1 MLLGKH
7 ENTID
12 AKNRMII
19 PAKFRDDLGYKVII
33 TKGLDECLI
42 VFPMST
48 WEKQEAVLAGLPMSD
63 PKTRAFK
70 RFIYANASECEIDKQ
85 GRVLIPS
92 ALKNAAHFSKELVT
106 IGSLDRVEIW
116 AKEKYEN
123 DENGGKLNAEDFAD
137 FSDKYQV

>member
-7 ENTID
+7 ENSID
-12 AKNRMII
+12 AKNRLII

-42 VFPMST
+42 IFPMST
-48 WEKQEAVLAGLPMSD
+48 WEKQEEVLAGLPMSD
-63 PKTRAFK
+63 PKSRAFK

-85 GRVLIPS
+85 GRVLIP
-92 ALKNAAHFSKELVT
+92 AGLKAAAKLTKELVT

-116 AKEKYEN
+116 AKEKYDN